1 MAAGIADLAAVQQ
14 QVVEEDAG
22 EHRLADRD
30 GADADAGVVAALG
43 DDLGLS
49 PATVMVR
56 RGVRIEEVGLTAKRA
71 TTGWPVEMP
80 PRMPPAWFE
89 EKRGP
94 SLPMKI
100 GSAFV
105 PVSAAAAKPAPIS
118 TPLTAL
124 IVISAIARSL
134 SSLA

>member
-1 MAAGIADLAAVQQ
+1 MPTQGSWRPLVTISVS
-14 QVVEEDAG
+14 
-22 EHRLADRD
+22 
-30 GADADAGVVAALG
+30 
-43 DDLGLS
+43 S
-49 PATVMVR
+49 PVTVMVR

-71 TTGWPVEMP
+71 TISWPVEMP

-94 SLPMKI
+94 SLPI
-100 GSAFV
+100 AISSAFSV
-105 PVSAAAAKPAPIS
+105 PVRVAAAMPAPIS

-124 IVISAIARSL
+124 IDISAAARSA